1 MIPDEE
7 SLRYI
12 LLNVWKDLLARKKN
26 DSLTKFD
33 DLSEPISDLLSTL
46 VNVID
51 ILIRV
56 LQDQLEDVRAELETV
71 SKENY
76 QMKRILAS
84 LMPDSKAIKDSSEP
98 VKPISKSV
106 TMKEYQLPITKPPS
120 PSDAEIYSSLEE
132 ASKLMGVDPSELA
145 TDDSFSSL
153 GKSPPP
159 PPPSSQIA
167 PPPPPPSSSQQSTTN
182 SVPATDSTVE
192 SAVQTPEAIPNK
204 SMLEELAQ
212 FTFQSVPQTNTPP
225 KSFNPP
231 ATTSIRSQMMNELKK
246 RFKEE
251 SSDSTD

>member
-26 DSLTKFD
+26 ESLTKFD

-56 LQDQLEDVRAELETV
+56 LQDQLEDVRTELETV

-76 QMKRILAS
+76 QIKRVLAS
-84 LMPDSKAIKDSSEP
+84 LMPDSKAIKDSSEHVRP
-98 VKPISKSV
+98 LPKSV
-106 TMKEYQLPITKPPS
+106 TMKEYQLPITKPSS

-132 ASKLMGVDPSELA
+132 ASKLMGVDSSELSMEDA
-145 TDDSFSSL
+145 FTSQ
-153 GKSPPP
+153 GRPPPP

-167 PPPPPPSSSQQSTTN
+167 PPPPPPSQQSTTK
-182 SVPATDSTVE
+182 SVPTTDSTVK
-192 SAVQTPEAIPNK
+192 STVSPGAIPNE

-212 FTFQSVPQTNTPP
+212 FTFKSVPKSKTPSESS
-225 KSFNPP
+225 KMP

-251 SSDSTD
+251 SSSSTD